1 MTLLVLVL
9 VLVSVAFL
17 ILASGLLSA
26 AEAAI
31 FAVGASRLRTL
42 REEGFRG
49 AEALAAL
56 RAEPQEAAVA
66 FLIVNTV
73 VNAAAVG
80 LLVVAA
86 HALGS
91 VPGALTGAAL
101 AAAVVLVLG
110 ELVPRALAARHP
122 IRYALV
128 GARALA
134 GVLRAARPVLT
145 PLAKLVPIVAALDE
159 EGEEALEVREIRDL
173 AALGRAQGL
182 VDEQERQLLERVF
195 RLDELRTWDVMTPR
209 VDIFAWP
216 DHLSLEE
223 IVGELKDVP
232 YSRVPVYH
240 QTIDD
245 ITGILYV
252 RDAYDAYVAGR
263 RDARLSQLC
272 REPFFVPGSLPL
284 TRLLRAFQ
292 TRHIHLGIVADEFGG
307 TDGLVT
313 LEDVLEELVGEIV
326 DETDVLE
333 EEPIVRV
340 SRDEILVDGAV
351 DLREINHA
359 LNVSLPHLEHRS
371 LNGYILEELGRV
383 PSSGEKLE
391 RAGLL
396 MEIIEATETQVVRAR
411 LKKLHVADD
420 GEAA

>member
-1 MTLLVLVL
+1 MTFLLF
-9 VLVSVAFL
+9 VSVAFL
-17 ILASGLLSA
+17 ILASALLSA

-56 RAEPQEAAVA
+56 RAQPEKAAVA
-66 FLIVNTV
+66 FLIMNTV
-73 VNAAAVG
+73 VNAAVVG
-80 LLVVAA
+80 LVVVAA
-86 HALGS
+86 RGVGS
-91 VPGALTGAAL
+91 VAGALTGVAL
-101 AAAVVLVLG
+101 AAAAVLVLG

-134 GVLRAARPVLT
+134 GGLRAARPILT
-145 PLAKLVPIVAALDE
+145 PLAKLVPMVAALE
-159 EGEEALEVREIRDL
+159 LREIEDL
-173 AALGRAQGL
+173 AALGREEGL

-263 RDARLSQLC
+263 REARLSQLC
-272 REPFFVPGSLPL
+272 REPFFVPGSLSVIE
-284 TRLLRAFQ
+284 LLRAFQ
-292 TRHIHLGIVADEFGG
+292 TRRIHLGIVADEFGG

-333 EEPIVRV
+333 GEPIVRI
-340 SRDEILVDGAV
+340 SRDEIVVDGAV

-396 MEIIEATETQVVRAR
+396 MEILEATETQVVRAR
-411 LKKLHVADD
+411 LKKLHVAGD
-420 GEAA
+420 GEAACGGVEAAG